1 MFSDKL
7 DDFLRST
14 QDGTGAAE
22 MRKLLEA
29 IDKQDQ
35 TTANG
40 WKDEMNNLLVFVSE
54 TPHMPVVN
62 RLIVF
67 SRRPVFSLPWSQLSR
82 STRIMP

>member
-1 MFSDKL
+1 MFSGKN

-14 QDGTGAAE
+14 QDDTGAAE
-22 MRKLLEA
+22 LRKLLEA
-29 IDKQDQ
+29 MDKQDQ
-35 TTANG
+35 NTANG

-67 SRRPVFSLPWSQLSR
+67 SRRPVFSLP
-82 STRIMP
+82 